1 MDRKKLAMLART
13 FGLVFAVLAAVLC
26 GPAVAASER
35 DGPRPLVSASV
46 VGGFPLV
53 VDGHAAAI
61 VSDPAD
67 APVVAHA
74 ATDLSADIAAVT
86 GVRPSVEAAAE
97 PVGKTLV
104 VIGTLGKNRL
114 IDRMVA
120 ARKLD
125 VGRLSGAWESFLI
138 ATVEGPLPGIE
149 RALVIVGSDRRGAA
163 FGAYELSE
171 AMGVSPWTWWA
182 DVKPRRRDA
191 LVVAP
196 ETRRFGPPSVRYRG
210 LFIND
215 EDWGLT
221 PWAAQT
227 FEPGKGNIGPK
238 TYAQVFRLLLRLKA
252 NTLWPAMHKVSAPF
266 NSDPEN
272 ARLADEYAIVMGSS
286 HAEPM
291 QRNNVG
297 EWKQDPA
304 RFNYAAN
311 PDGVR
316 AYWEERVRSNARYG
330 NLWTLGM
337 RGIHDSGIVG
347 AETPAGKVALLDRII
362 ADQRALLRDNVN
374 PDLKR
379 VPQVFTP
386 YKEVLDLYRG
396 GLKVPDDVTIVW
408 PDDNFG
414 YIRQFPNDAER
425 ARSGGTG
432 VYYHLSYLG
441 APLSYLWLS
450 TTPPALVQEEMTRAY
465 DLGARRLWIANV
477 GDIKPAEIDISLF
490 MEMAW
495 DIDRWRGRSQ
505 RAYLDDWAGRTF
517 GQERGAGVGAVLDE
531 HYRLNFERRPE
542 HLQWWLPGRKPRAS
556 RLSATETAERLR
568 RFNILVDATGQVGAS
583 MPTDLSDAF
592 FELVDYPVRA
602 AAAANRR
609 FFGAERYAALI
620 DSKPESARDFAKMAV
635 AADEEIK
642 ALTARF
648 NNDVAGGKW
657 RHLMAEEPADNQ
669 WPGFRASR
677 LSLPVAGLLGP
688 AGAASPVAPTKPP
701 PPSDDIVEAEAF
713 TANQGWRLVEGLG
726 RGGGAMFAQGEGARL
741 TYRFK
746 VADAGERRLEL
757 GLLPLYGR
765 NGDGALRLEVSID
778 GAPPKAFDIAR
789 ETGSPAWAQG
799 VLDNLLR
806 VEVADA
812 MTPGIHDLVIVA
824 RGTDLA
830 IDHLR
835 LLPVAATPPH

>member
-1 MDRKKLAMLART
+1 MLTRT
-13 FGLVFAVLAAVLC
+13 FGLSFAVLVAFLC
-26 GPAVAASER
+26 GPAAAALGR
-35 DGPRPLVSASV
+35 ADPRPLVSASV
-46 VGGFPLV
+46 AGGFPLV
-53 VDGHAAAI
+53 VDGRAAAI

-67 APVVAHA
+67 AAVVAHA
-74 ATDLSADIAAVT
+74 AADLSADIAAVT
-86 GVRPSVEAAAE
+86 GVRPSVEVTAE
-97 PVGKTLV
+97 PIGKTLV
-104 VIGTLGKNRL
+104 VVGTLGKNRL

-120 ARKLD
+120 AKTLD
-125 VGRLSGAWESFLI
+125 VGRLGGAWESFLI
-138 ATVEGPLPGIE
+138 ATVERPVPGVE
-149 RALVIVGSDRRGAA
+149 RALIIVGSDRRGAA

-182 DVKPRRRDA
+182 DVRPRRRDT
-191 LVVAP
+191 LMVARG
-196 ETRRFGPPSVRYRG
+196 TRRFGPPSVRYRG
-210 LFIND
+210 IFIND

-227 FEPGKGNIGPK
+227 FEPDKGNIGPK
-238 TYAQVFRLLLRLKA
+238 TYVQVFRLLLRLKA
-252 NTLWPAMHKVSAPF
+252 NTLWPAMHKASAPF

-291 QRNNVG
+291 LRNNVG

-304 RFNYAAN
+304 SFNYAAN

-316 AYWEERVRSNARYG
+316 AYWEDRVRTNARYES
-330 NLWTLGM
+330 LWTLGM

-347 AETPAGKVALLDRII
+347 AETAAGKVALLDRII

-374 PDLKR
+374 PDLDR

-414 YIRQFPNDAER
+414 YIRQFPSDAER
-425 ARSGGTG
+425 ARSGGAG

-465 DLGARRLWIANV
+465 DLGARKLWVANV

-495 DIDRWRGRSQ
+495 DIDRWRGRTQ

-517 GQERGAGVGAVLDE
+517 GQERGAAVGAVLDD

-542 HLQWWLPGRKPRAS
+542 HLQWWLPGQKPRPS
-556 RLSATETAERLR
+556 PLSAAETAERLR
-568 RFNILVDATGQVGAS
+568 RFDVLVDTTHKVGAS
-583 MPTDLSDAF
+583 MPADLSDAF

-609 FFGAERYAALI
+609 VFGAERYAALI
-620 DSKPESARDFAKMAV
+620 DSDPGPARQFARMSV
-635 AADEEIK
+635 AADGEIK

-657 RHLMAEEPADNQ
+657 RGLMAEEPADNQ
-669 WPGFRASR
+669 WPGFRTSR
-677 LSLPVAGLLGP
+677 LSLPAMSLLGP
-688 AGAASPVAPTKPP
+688 TGSVSSAASSAIPS
-701 PPSDDIVEAEAF
+701 PSDDVVEAEAF

-726 RGGGAMFAQGEGARL
+726 RGGGAMFAQAAGARL
-741 TYRFK
+741 TYRLK
-746 VADAGERRLEL
+746 VADAGGRRLEL
-757 GLLPLYGR
+757 GLLPLYARDG
-765 NGDGALRLEVSID
+765 GGALRLEVSID
-778 GAPPKAFDIAR
+778 GAPFKTLDVAR

-799 VLDNLLR
+799 VLDNMLR
-806 VEVADA
+806 VEVTDA
-812 MTPGIHDLVIVA
+812 LTPGVHDLVITA
-824 RGTDLA
+824 RGADVA
-830 IDHLR
+830 IDQLR
-835 LLPVAATPPH
+835 LSPIAAIRPH